1 MVREDTT
8 YINLIDTIAKTWNS
22 SSSNSFLE
30 IFEDA
35 PYQLNSAETAEFMFE
50 YKLIMKY
57 LSGKERESASKDLP
71 ESEYKKI
78 VEEEMK
84 HILRDNI
91 PFFKNITI
99 RRDFTLNIQLSNKF
113 KNFESEYEQII
124 RRYGDKMPYR
134 DCE

>member
-1 MVREDTT
+1 
-8 YINLIDTIAKTWNS
+8 
-22 SSSNSFLE
+22 
-30 IFEDA
+30 
-35 PYQLNSAETAEFMFE
+35 MFE

-99 RRDFTLNIQLSNKF
+99 RRDFTLNIQLSNVQLF
-113 KNFESEYEQII
+113 PLRNSRILSRSTSRSSAGTGTRCPTETAKNNS
-124 RRYGDKMPYR
+124 
-134 DCE
+134 